1 MSNYERMDI
10 EMETP
15 GASAPRK
22 TARLMISY
30 SRKDKVFV
38 KQLYDSLVGQ
48 GFLPEDIWV
57 DWEGIPLS
65 ADWMVEITKGIQSA
79 NAFIFVI
86 SPDSV
91 ASEVCKK
98 EIELAVESNKRFIP
112 ILHREPG
119 KEAKLHEKISSH
131 NWVFIRDEQEL
142 KKTLPALVEAINTDL
157 DWLAQHTRLFNRAK
171 EWESKGR
178 NDSYLV
184 RGNDLQ
190 DAETFI
196 SQGAAGKEPAP
207 TPLHIEYVIAARK
220 FAAAV
225 RRRNRIIAAVVGVA
239 LLALSIFALIQWG
252 VAEAETV
259 RANNNANTAVAEQI
273 RADNNAATAVANE
286 QIAKEN
292 EAIAQTVARVANAL
306 ALASEA
312 INQRNSDTQLSLM
325 LALLSIQETEA
336 DGFVLDESKSALFS
350 SLNTPNVLHTWSN
363 DDVIVWETAYD
374 PTGVYA
380 AFGDDNGVVKI
391 VDLESREIVHSL
403 KPFEDE
409 SSISGLDFSPD
420 GKRLGVSS
428 SNGTAKVL
436 DVTSG
441 NELFSIA
448 GHPEGW
454 INDLDFSPDGRWI
467 ATAGDDNLVILWYAD
482 TGTLKVS
489 LPSHTSWVN
498 AVAFGAD
505 GARLVSGSEDGTA
518 IVWDV
523 ETSSLLYKL
532 RPEGFQSGT
541 SVRSVAFSN
550 DGTRVITGGYKTVV
564 VWNAENGTELQRLNG
579 NRATI
584 YDVGFAPDNLSM
596 VTVSA
601 GIKIW
606 DWVYGTER
614 FNLSAHHGE
623 VNSLAFNA
631 EGDRMVSGSWDSTAK
646 LWAAN
651 LKIETLRLKQHNAPN
666 TDANYSPDGKW
677 IATADNNGV
686 VLIHDASTGEV
697 VDQFSGYSASFD
709 PEDSSRVLTV
719 SDSNILIWVLGQD
732 EPALT
737 MGSQDAFF
745 ASAVFSPD
753 GGAVLSQG
761 RNIVNIWDSRTGDSL
776 AQFEFDGYG
785 PRFSPDGRR
794 IILPSGNRVSIR
806 DAKSGDKLMELVGH
820 TDQVLIAIFS
830 HDGKY
835 VYTGGYDNT
844 VRKWDA
850 ETGRQLQV
858 MTGHTGRIFDLDV
871 SPDDALVASA
881 SADTTV
887 RVWNAETGKEIY
899 KYEGNNEDAKSVAF
913 SPDGMK
919 VLTASADKA
928 SKEFTIEYEAL
939 LRIAQ
944 EYELEPLT
952 AEECQR
958 YLYRDDC
965 SLSLFGYVV
974 SAPEEAAVEE
984 AQPADKVVTLVITND
999 TTTDVQVYW
1008 VDLEGKEQL
1017 YLTIPAGE
1025 TNRQETHPAHVWRV
1039 RDPEGNLL
1047 LEYAA
1052 TDKTTQTVNI
1062 QPIESSGNVP
1072 PAHAPAFYTEDFDA
1086 DLGASWERFMATGT
1100 ENQVNARTDGG
1111 SLFVQLSP
1119 DAEKIPR
1126 FYLVNASS
1134 DYSSVQLEVTTV
1146 NYGNNANGVSLVC
1159 HYNGEN
1165 WYEFTVSN
1173 AGLYSINVHDPA
1185 AAALRGYVQLAAGGS
1200 GAIKSGQ
1207 ATNIYRAVCNG
1218 NELALYVNDML
1229 LKSLVDLKYNLRGGM
1244 IGIGVSSPQT
1254 LPVEVAFESLTVSEP

>member
-1 MSNYERMDI
+1 
-10 EMETP
+10 MESQDSST
-15 GASAPRK
+15 PRK
-22 TARLMISY
+22 TASLMISY

-38 KQLYDSLVGQ
+38 KQLYDGLVAK
-48 GFLPEDIWV
+48 GFAPEDIWV

-65 ADWMVEITKGIQSA
+65 ADWMAEITKGIQSS

-112 ILHREPG
+112 ILYREPG
-119 KEAKLHEKISSH
+119 KESKLHEKISSH

-142 KKTLPALVEAINTDL
+142 DKTLPALVEAINTDL

-171 EWESKGR
+171 EWDAKGR

-196 SQGAAGKEPAP
+196 GQGAAGKEPAP
-207 TPLHIEYVIAARK
+207 TPLHVEYVQAARK
-220 FAAAV
+220 YAASI

-239 LLALSIFALIQWG
+239 LLALSIFAFIQWG

-350 SLNTPNVLHTWSN
+350 SLNTPNVLHTWFN

-374 PTGVYA
+374 PTGAYA
-380 AFGDDNGVVKI
+380 AFGDDNGMVRIIDV
-391 VDLESREIVHSL
+391 ESRETVHTL
-403 KPFEDE
+403 NPFNDE

-420 GKRLGVSS
+420 GRRLGISS
-428 SNGTAKVL
+428 SNGTAKVV
-436 DVTSG
+436 DVNTG
-441 NELFSIA
+441 DELFAIA
-448 GHPEGW
+448 GHPDGW

-467 ATAGDDNLVILWYAD
+467 ATAGDDNLVKLWYAD

-489 LPSHTSWVN
+489 LPSHTNFVN
-498 AVAFGAD
+498 SLDFGPG
-505 GARLVSGSEDGTA
+505 GARLVSGSDDGTA

-523 ETSSLLYKL
+523 ETSSLLFKL
-532 RPEGFQSGT
+532 RPEGFRSGT
-541 SVRSVAFSN
+541 SVKSVAFSQ
-550 DGTRVITGGYKTVV
+550 DGTRVLTGGYKTVV
-564 VWNAENGTELQRLNG
+564 VWNAENGIELQRLNG

-584 YDVGFAPDNLSM
+584 YDVDFAPDNLSM

-631 EGDRMVSGSWDSTAK
+631 DGDRMVTGSWDSSAK

-651 LKIETLRLKQHNAPN
+651 LRIETLRFKQHNAPN
-666 TDANYSPDGKW
+666 TDADYSSDGKW
-677 IATADNNGV
+677 IATVDDNGV
-686 VLIHDASTGEV
+686 ILIHDASTGEV
-697 VDQFSGYSASFD
+697 VGQFTGRSVSFD
-709 PEDSSRVLTV
+709 PQDGNRVVIVHDSTISIWVVGQAAPVLTME
-719 SDSNILIWVLGQD
+719 GQD
-732 EPALT
+732 STIE
-737 MGSQDAFF
+737 
-745 ASAVFSPD
+745 SAVFGPD
-753 GGAVLSQG
+753 GSTVFSEGSGVVS
-761 RNIVNIWDSRTGDSL
+761 VWDSRTGN
-776 AQFEFDGYG
+776 FIRGINTGGYN
-785 PRFSPDGRR
+785 PRISPDGKRFVV
-794 IILPSGNRVSIR
+794 PSGNVAQIM
-806 DAKSGDKLMELVGH
+806 DAESGELLVELRGH
-820 TDQVLIAIFS
+820 TDQVITAIFS
-830 HDGKY
+830 RDGKY
-835 VYTGGYDNT
+835 VYTGGFDNT

-850 ETGRQLQV
+850 DTGREMNV
-858 MTGHTGRIFDLDV
+858 MTGHTGRIFDLDI
-871 SPDDALVASA
+871 SQDDSLIASA

-899 KYEGNNEDAKSVAF
+899 KYEGNNEDAYSVAF
-913 SPDGMK
+913 SPDNKK
-919 VLTASADKA
+919 VLTASADKT
-928 SKEFTIEYEAL
+928 SKEFTIDYDAL
-939 LRIAQ
+939 LQIAQ

-974 SAPEEAAVEE
+974 SAPEPRAADE
-984 AQPADKVVTLVITND
+984 AQPANEVVTLVFTNN
-999 TTTDVQVYW
+999 TATDVEVYW
-1008 VDLEGKEQL
+1008 VDFEGKEQL

-1025 TNRQETHPAHVWRV
+1025 TDRQETYPAHVWRV
-1039 RDPEGNLL
+1039 RDPDGNLI

-1052 TDKTTQTVNI
+1052 TDEAEQPVEI
-1062 QPIESSGNVP
+1062 QAGEVSGNVSSQ
-1072 PAHAPAFYTEDFDA
+1072 APASQLLYTEEFDA
-1086 DLGASWERFMATGT
+1086 DLGASWERFMVTGS

-1126 FYLVNASS
+1126 FYLVNNAS
-1134 DYSSVQLEVTTV
+1134 DYSSVQLELTTA

-1165 WYEFTVSN
+1165 WYEFMVSN
-1173 AGLYSINVHDPA
+1173 AGLYSISAHDPA
-1185 AAALRGYVQLAAGGS
+1185 ATALQGYVQLAGGGS

-1207 ATNIYRAVCNG
+1207 ATNTYRAVCNG
-1218 NELALYVNDML
+1218 NELTLYVNDTL
-1229 LKSLVDLKYNLRGGM
+1229 VKTLVDAKYNLRGGM

-1254 LPVEVAFESLTVSEP
+1254 LPVEVSFESLTVSEP